1 MTNVSL
7 TVLLLYFNG
16 PIVSSHKLPLSIPDH
31 VLHLL
36 LHSFVSCNFAAVIY
50 RISAEPC
57 RPVVVPFSLHWYS
70 KCLSIR
76 VFTVS
81 VKTFG
86 LISSLFPSSPRGGGG
101 GCVMYSKPGTG
112 APTPPPHTQNG
123 AGAGGGGGGV

>member
-1 MTNVSL
+1 
-7 TVLLLYFNG
+7 
-16 PIVSSHKLPLSIPDH
+16 
-31 VLHLL
+31 
-36 LHSFVSCNFAAVIY
+36 VIY

-86 LISSLFPSSPRGGGG
+86 LISSLFPSSPREGGGG
-101 GCVMYSKPGTG
+101 LCTVQYTC
-112 APTPPPHTQNG
+112 APTPPPLTQSG
-123 AGAGGGGGGV
+123 AGTCGGGGLDGQQ